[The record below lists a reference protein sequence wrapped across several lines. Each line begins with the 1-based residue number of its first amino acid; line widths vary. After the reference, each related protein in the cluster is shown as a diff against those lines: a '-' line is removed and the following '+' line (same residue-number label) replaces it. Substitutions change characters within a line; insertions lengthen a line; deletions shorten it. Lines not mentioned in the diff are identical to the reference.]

1 MAKAVYPGSFD
12 PVHKGHVDIA
22 TRAAR
27 VFDVLHVG
35 IYETPPKNLIFTT
48 QERIDMFEK
57 AVGHLSNVEISA
69 FDGLVTDFA
78 NSTGSDF
85 IVRGL
90 RAGNDFETEFEM
102 AHMWRNLDSDIDIV
116 CMMSSLQHQ
125 FLHSSRIK
133 EVAQLGGDVSELV
146 PIEVVKSIKA
156 KLAQVRHERQKVPR

>member
-1 MAKAVYPGSFD
+1 MGYRMAKAVYPGSFD

-35 IYETPPKNLIFTT
+35 IYETPTKNLIFTT
-48 QERIDMFEK
+48 QERIDMFND

-69 FDGLVTDFA
+69 FDGLVTNFA
-78 NSTGSDF
+78 HSTGSEF

-102 AHMWRNLDSDIDIV
+102 AHMWRNLDPSIDIV

-125 FLHSSRIK
+125 FVHSSRIK

-146 PIEVVKSIKA
+146 PIEVAKFIKA
-156 KLAQVRHERQKVPR
+156 KMA

>member
-1 MAKAVYPGSFD
+1 M
-12 PVHKGHVDIA
+12 HKGHVDIA

>member
-22 TRAAR
+22 TRAAG

-35 IYETPPKNLIFTT
+35 VYETPPKNLIFTA
-48 QERIDMFEK
+48 QERIDMFK
-57 AVGHLSNVEISA
+57 NAVGHLSNVEISV

-78 NSTGSDF
+78 RSTGAEF

-102 AHMWRNLDSDIDIV
+102 AHMWRSLDPEIDVV

-125 FLHSSRIK
+125 FVHSSRIK
-133 EVAQLGGDVSELV
+133 EVAQLGGDITALV
-146 PIEVVKSIKA
+146 PMEVAKSIKTR
-156 KLAQVRHERQKVPR
+156 LARLHHEKKSSKK

>member
-22 TRAAR
+22 TRASR

-35 IYETPPKNLIFTT
+35 IYEAPPKNLIFTT

-57 AVGHLSNVEISA
+57 AVGHLSNVEIST

-78 NSTGSDF
+78 NSIGSKF

-146 PIEVVKSIKA
+146 PIEVVESIKT
-156 KLAQVRHERQKVPR
+156 KLAQVRHERQKFPR

>member
-1 MAKAVYPGSFD
+1 M
-12 PVHKGHVDIA
+12 HKGHVDIA

-27 VFDVLHVG
+27 VFDILHVG
-35 IYETPPKNLIFTT
+35 IYETPPKNLVFTT
-48 QERIDMFEK
+48 QERIDMFDK
-57 AVGHLSNVEISA
+57 AVGHLPNVEISA

-78 NSTGSDF
+78 QSTRSEF

-116 CMMSSLQHQ
+116 CMMSSLPHQ
-125 FLHSSRIK
+125 FIHSSRIK

-146 PIEVVKSIKA
+146 PIEVAKSIKT
-156 KLAQVRHERQKVPR
+156 KLAQVRLERQRFPQ